1 MIGTKEYQKKFG
13 APQNTASKNEKA
25 KLSSRVASMM
35 TSLEAELLLEQF
47 RGINTQLQPNSI

>member
-13 APQNTASKNEKA
+13 ATKVAPRSGKV

-35 TSLEAELLLEQF
+35 TNLEAELLLEQF